1 MSVLPALL
9 SEAWKSLRIH
19 ARRSILTMLGIA
31 WGIATVVLLL
41 SYGTGLEQTVLM
53 ALESFG
59 TKVIYIFP
67 GRTSQQAGGEKA
79 GKWIRLQI
87 EDMEA
92 IAAGVPLVKTVC
104 PEVSARF
111 KIGYGARTQE
121 FETTGTYPPYLRVR
135 KMEISEGRW
144 LDESDQLEHAR
155 VAVIGSEVKH
165 RLFSGRPAIGESVRV
180 GGMSFEVIG
189 VLTKKVQDTD
199 EPDSRHVYIPFS
211 SMSLLH
217 DTRYLSSIAVEAE
230 SAGAHEQVVQQI
242 RQRLG
247 ERLRFRAS
255 DRRAIGVWDVV
266 NTLDEVRI
274 ITGSLKVL
282 LAFIGALTLTIGGV
296 GVMNIMLVSV
306 MQRTREIGTQKS
318 LGARRRH
325 ILLQFLAE
333 ALLITFAG
341 GLLGIGLAYGV
352 TALLGPL
359 PLWSAIYGEEAREGD
374 IVLRIAW
381 PTLAASTAI
390 LTLVGLAA
398 GLWPAVRA
406 ARLDPVEALRYE

>member
-1 MSVLPALL
+1 MSVLPALFA
-9 SEAWKSLRIH
+9 EAWKSLRFH

-41 SYGTGLEQTVLM
+41 SYGTGLERTVLS

-59 TKVIYIFP
+59 TKVIYLFP
-67 GRTSQQAGGEKA
+67 GRTSQQAGGERA
-79 GKWIRLQI
+79 GKQIRLQI
-87 EDMEA
+87 ADMEA
-92 IAAGVPLVKTVC
+92 IASGVPLVRA
-104 PEVSARF
+104 VSPQFSDTFKVSYGSRAQDFKVNGVYPILAR
-111 KIGYGARTQE
+111 IR
-121 FETTGTYPPYLRVR
+121 RI
-135 KMEISEGRW
+135 EISEGRW
-144 LDESDQLEHAR
+144 LDESDQLGHAR
-155 VAVIGSEVKH
+155 VAVIGSDVKH
-165 RLFSGRPAIGESVRV
+165 RLFSGRPAVGEAIRI
-180 GGMSFEVIG
+180 GGMSFDVIG
-189 VLTKKVQDTD
+189 VLLRKVQDTD
-199 EPDSRHVYIPFS
+199 QPDSLQVYLPFS
-211 SMSLLH
+211 AMGQLR

-230 SAGAHEQVVQQI
+230 SAGAHEQVVRQI

-247 ERLRFRAS
+247 ERLGFRAT

-266 NTLDEVRI
+266 NTLDEVGI

-325 ILLQFLAE
+325 ILAQFLAE

-341 GLLGIGLAYGV
+341 GLLGMAFAYGL
-352 TALLGPL
+352 TAMLGPL
-359 PLWSAIYGEEAREGD
+359 PLWSAIYGERARDGD
-374 IVLRIAW
+374 IVLHIAW
-381 PTLAASTAI
+381 PTLAVSTAI

-398 GLWPAVRA
+398 GLWPAIRA
-406 ARLDPVEALRYE
+406 ARLNPVEALRYE